1 MDTLQGKLAVVTGAS
16 QGIGRAIVLRLANAG
31 ATVCLIG
38 RKRRKLES
46 VAEHLGTKEPKTFLI
61 EANLAGDDGIK
72 EIVRFLEHHKLQTD
86 ILIHSAGEYKRGDIE
101 NARIGDF
108 DAMYQSNVRGA
119 YLLTQA
125 LLPSLKSRQGEI
137 VFINS
142 SQGQQASAG
151 VGQYAS
157 TQHALK
163 GIADSV
169 RGEVNQYGIRVLS
182 IFCGR
187 TATPRME
194 EIFEAEK
201 KVYNPDVL
209 LQPEDIAAI
218 VVDALS
224 LSRTAEITNINIRPM
239 IKSY

>member
-169 RGEVNQYGIRVLS
+169 RAEVNQYGIRVLS